1 MDVLNSI
8 DSNMLNEYFI
18 PWSISLVSA
27 LIVFI
32 IGRWVAK
39 LIVKG
44 MKRVLEKSKVEATLS
59 NFLGNI
65 VYAALLIAVIIAALN
80 QLGVDTTSVLA
91 VFATAGL
98 AIGLALKDSLGN
110 FAAGVMLILFKPFK
124 IGDFVEAGGSAGVI
138 ESITVFNTVMR
149 TGDNREVI
157 IPNGQIYAGT
167 IINVSA
173 RETRRVDLVFGIGY
187 DDNIQEAK
195 KIIEQV
201 LAADERILKDPT
213 PLIAVGELADSSVNL
228 NVRPWV
234 KSGDY
239 WGVYSSLLE
248 NVKEA
253 FDAKGISIPY
263 PQMDVHNPKAA

>member
-1 MDVLNSI
+1 MDILNGI
-8 DSNMLNEYFI
+8 DSNMINKYVV

-44 MKRVLEKSKVEATLS
+44 MKRVLEKAKVEETLS

-65 VYAALLIAVIIAALN
+65 VYAILLIAVIIAALN

-138 ESITVFNTVMR
+138 ENITVFNTVMR
-149 TGDNREVI
+149 TGDNREII

-167 IINVSA
+167 ITNVSA

-187 DDNIQEAK
+187 DDNIKEAK
-195 KIIEQV
+195 QIIEQV
-201 LAADERILKDPT
+201 LAADERILKAPA

-239 WGVYSSLLE
+239 WGVYFALLE
-248 NVKEA
+248 NIKEA

-263 PQMDVHNPKAA
+263 PQMDVHHPKAA

>member
-1 MDVLNSI
+1 MEILNNLDSSI
-8 DSNMLNEYFI
+8 ITEYLI
-18 PWSISLVSA
+18 PWSISFVSA
-27 LIVFI
+27 LVVFI
-32 IGRWVAK
+32 IGRWIAK

-44 MKRVLEKSKVEATLS
+44 LNRVLAKAKVDETLS

-65 VYAALLIAVIIAALN
+65 IYAALLIAVIIAALN
-80 QLGVDTTSVLA
+80 QLGVDTTSVVA

-98 AIGLALKDSLGN
+98 AVGLALKDSLGN

-124 IGDFVEAGGSAGVI
+124 IDDFIEAGGSAGVV
-138 ESITVFNTVMR
+138 ESITVFNTIMR

-157 IPNGQIYAGT
+157 IPNAQIYSGT
-167 IINVSA
+167 IVNVSA

-187 DDNIQEAK
+187 EDSIKEAK
-195 KIIEQV
+195 EVIEQV
-201 LAADERILKDPT
+201 MAADERILEEPA
-213 PLIAVGELADSSVNL
+213 PLIAVGELADCSVNI

-239 WGVYSSLLE
+239 WGVYFDLLE

-263 PQMDVHNPKAA
+263 PQIDVHHPNDS